1 MACLYFRIHLIQG
14 KLYLQAHKP
23 LNTIKSRPNG
33 YVQTCDTCKTVTEK
47 QVKEVFRFT
56 AGKPQ
61 MYPHGHT
68 HALRLY
74 LNISFDF

>member
-14 KLYLQAHKP
+14 KLYLQAHKL

-47 QVKEVFRFT
+47 QVQQSTLRKCFDLLQENLKCIHMDTRMHSVFF
-56 AGKPQ
+56 
-61 MYPHGHT
+61 
-68 HALRLY
+68 
-74 LNISFDF
+74 